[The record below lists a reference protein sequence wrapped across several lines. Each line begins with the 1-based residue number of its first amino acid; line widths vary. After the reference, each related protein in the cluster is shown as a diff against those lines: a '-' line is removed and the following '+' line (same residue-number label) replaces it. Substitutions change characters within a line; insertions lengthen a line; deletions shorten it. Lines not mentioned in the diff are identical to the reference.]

1 MAFNH
6 FIYSLYIFLI
16 VLVCLFVFNISIFP
30 LRFRHASSCS
40 FPVTSESQGIIW
52 KCAVSSTTRLTAPV
66 QTQLLTL
73 FATCSSIMGSSSSV
87 QEGLISYFPDHS
99 IYRNTILWVKGYIH
113 LKQILVVME
122 RICEKTKYK
131 EVLRYIILHMCI
143 LTASEPIMAFIQGLF
158 LLMLSLRGFSHAWAR
173 KKKKKK
179 KGRSKSCMISS

>member
-1 MAFNH
+1 M
-6 FIYSLYIFLI
+6 
-16 VLVCLFVFNISIFP
+16 
-30 LRFRHASSCS
+30 
-40 FPVTSESQGIIW
+40 
-52 KCAVSSTTRLTAPV
+52 
-66 QTQLLTL
+66 
-73 FATCSSIMGSSSSV
+73 
-87 QEGLISYFPDHS
+87 
-99 IYRNTILWVKGYIH
+99 WVKGYIH

-179 KGRSKSCMISS
+179 RVKSLNFGNLAYK